1 MVSAMR
7 DEEIIDYERRAY
19 ERRRKTR
26 NELRRTRRML
36 TVSYIVW
43 AITLVAVL
51 VIGTM
56 HQLEEADARE
66 IHTSASVPFTPPVW
80 EPVESVEPIDAV
92 AEVEEAEK
100 DWTSYNKVENV
111 TLTHYCICKKCCGKD
126 EDHPAYGIT
135 ANGRTAEP
143 YVSVAVD
150 PALIPLGSEVYVDY
164 GDGDVRQYRAD
175 DTGVAGAHIDLCV
188 EGHQEALN
196 LGVMTVTAYWK

>member
-1 MVSAMR
+1 MSAMR
-7 DEEIIDYERRAY
+7 DEDIIDYERRAY

-36 TVSYIVW
+36 TISYIVW

-80 EPVESVEPIDAV
+80 EPVEI
-92 AEVEEAEK
+92 VEEPEAPV
-100 DWTSYNKVENV
+100 WTSYNKIENV

-135 ANGRTAEP
+135 ASGRAAEP

-164 GDGDVRQYRAD
+164 GDGEMRQYRAD